1 MRRSAIFLG
10 VVGVVAFVALTL
22 LAAPAGAQTSGLRD
36 PFDPLVLPGVLPGDS
51 TAPTSPTV
59 PDDPVVAPDPD
70 PAPPVT
76 DDLPTTGGNPRDWVA
91 IAYMLIAIGTGLVA
105 FARVNDPPPRGVSF

>member
-10 VVGVVAFVALTL
+10 VVGVAALVAL

-36 PFDPLVLPGVLPGDS
+36 PFDPLVLPDDS

-76 DDLPTTGGNPRDWVA
+76 DDLPTTGGDPRDWVA
-91 IAYMLIAIGTGLVA
+91 IAYMLIATGTGLVA
-105 FARVNDPPPRGVSF
+105 FARVNDPPRRRVSF